1 MFRMLAEGAPQ
12 GGSILSLIIP
22 VGLIFVLMYF
32 MIIRPQRRQEQ
43 KRREMIAAITKN
55 DRVLTAGGIIGVVT
69 NLKDDELT
77 LRIDDAR
84 DVKVRVTRTAVTM
97 VLEREDKKEAGD

>member
-1 MFRMLAEGAPQ
+1 
-12 GGSILSLIIP
+12 

>member
-1 MFRMLAEGAPQ
+1 MLAEGAPQ